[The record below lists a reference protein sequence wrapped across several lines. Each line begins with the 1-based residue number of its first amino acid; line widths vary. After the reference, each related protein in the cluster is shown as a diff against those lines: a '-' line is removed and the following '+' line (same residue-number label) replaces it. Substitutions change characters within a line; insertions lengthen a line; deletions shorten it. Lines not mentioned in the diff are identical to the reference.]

1 LRIDVLVVQP
11 GAEGGLV
18 DTELSQHLV
27 QCSVRDLVLVERDR
41 DGVMAFCGKALAR
54 PDAVCP
60 ASAPAIL
67 ADVALPLD
75 GLDDV

>member
-1 LRIDVLVVQP
+1 
-11 GAEGGLV
+11 
-18 DTELSQHLV
+18 V